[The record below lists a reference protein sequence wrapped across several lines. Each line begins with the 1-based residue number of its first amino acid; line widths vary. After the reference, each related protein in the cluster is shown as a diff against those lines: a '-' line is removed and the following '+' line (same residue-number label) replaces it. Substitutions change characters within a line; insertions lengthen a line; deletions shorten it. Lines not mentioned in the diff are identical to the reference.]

1 MRRFANGFTLMEL
14 MVVLAI
20 AGLVV
25 GFVVPSFKTTLKN
38 AQRRETATSFYSALT
53 LARSE
58 AIARNLPVRVCART
72 ESITPGCADLGSTE
86 WKYGWIIETTDATPT
101 QLLIHDPINT
111 DFTLN
116 GVATP
121 LRFDEGGR
129 IAAGVVYKLCRGAGD
144 TASRRISVSRSGRVS
159 LHEAGSCA
167 G

>member
-86 WKYGWIIETTDATPT
+86 WKYGWIIETTDATPV
-101 QLLIHDPINT
+101 QQ
-111 DFTLN
+111 TLP
-116 GVATP
+116 GTVVTPRFARDASHFAVHTGEEEVA
-121 LRFDEGGR
+121 G
-129 IAAGVVYKLCRGAGD
+129 
-144 TASRRISVSRSGRVS
+144 
-159 LHEAGSCA
+159 
-167 G
+167 